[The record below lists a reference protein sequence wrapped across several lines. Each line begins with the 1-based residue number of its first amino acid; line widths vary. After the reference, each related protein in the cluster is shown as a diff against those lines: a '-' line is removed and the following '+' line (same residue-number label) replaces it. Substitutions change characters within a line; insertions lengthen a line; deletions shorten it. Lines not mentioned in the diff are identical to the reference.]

1 MAILGT
7 RYNNGMSNVNQ
18 NPCNCEPMCTTCGRP
33 WVVCKGECGCKKS
46 CCNNVNF
53 CEYGKKVSGCLRSV
67 EPSCPM
73 QAVIPSVVVE
83 DVTGLKNLADCFV
96 HVTNINTTFYIDDK
110 HRTMVTWAGPVEYDN
125 YDLDANTLG
134 LRSQFLI
141 DNANEYAAYYNKTG
155 AYQKFNFSEDGADE
169 PISVTLTSY
178 SETASDWAWHS
189 SMGAGLFHGPEDG
202 WSVQHSVG
210 GLIVPSPSFVN
221 DKTGETL
228 STNDVYDLL
237 NSGKEI
243 VLNGVPHI
251 YLFSRSGSDTINFM
265 GVHNNISNFSSASM
279 DAISDLEIPAIREY
293 SATFMEKFSVHVQG
307 FTDTYDLP
315 VGVKFYKSEGD
326 STCYMVVPAFSVL
339 RTRLN

>member
-1 MAILGT
+1 MKA
-7 RYNNGMSNVNQ
+7 
-18 NPCNCEPMCTTCGRP
+18 
-33 WVVCKGECGCKKS
+33 
-46 CCNNVNF
+46 
-53 CEYGKKVSGCLRSV
+53 GCLREI
-67 EPSCPM
+67 EPSCPY
-73 QAVIPSVVVE
+73 QAVIPTLTVE
-83 DVTGLKNLADCFV
+83 DKSNLKDLADCFV
-96 HVTNINTTFYIDDK
+96 HVSNINTTFYIDDK
-110 HRTMVTWAGPVEYDN
+110 HRTIVTWAGPVEYDN

-141 DNANEYAAYYNKTG
+141 DHANDYAAYYNKTG
-155 AYQKFNFSEDGADE
+155 EYQKFNFSEGGADE
-169 PISVTLTSY
+169 PISITLTSY
-178 SETASDWAWHS
+178 SETASDWAGYS
-189 SMGAGLFHGPEDG
+189 SMGAELYSGTEDG
-202 WSVQHSVG
+202 WSVRHSVG

-251 YLFSRSGSDTINFM
+251 YASSRGGSSTIEFA
-265 GVHNNISNFSSASM
+265 GVHNGISNFSSASM
-279 DAISDLEIPAIREY
+279 NAISDLEIPAIQEY
-293 SATFMEKFSVHVQG
+293 SATFMEKFSVPVLG

-339 RTRLN
+339 RTRPV